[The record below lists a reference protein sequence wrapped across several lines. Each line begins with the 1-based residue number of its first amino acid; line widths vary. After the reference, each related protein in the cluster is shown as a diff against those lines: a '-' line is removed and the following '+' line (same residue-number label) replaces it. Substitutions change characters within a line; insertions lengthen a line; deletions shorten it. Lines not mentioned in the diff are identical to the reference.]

1 MVKWRERER
10 NIITCQFIS
19 SDAPQVLGEQ
29 NKLDQKQ
36 FSFLILCDNENTTS
50 QIGNGIELVSLPL
63 SLSLFSSL
71 RSFCLWCVMCQG
83 HRCIRADQSICR
95 SLSSPIV
102 KRIIRETSIAKEKRK
117 K

>member
-1 MVKWRERER
+1 MERER

-19 SDAPQVLGEQ
+19 SDAPRVLGEQ

-63 SLSLFSSL
+63 SLSSLLF
-71 RSFCLWCVMCQG
+71 V
-83 HRCIRADQSICR
+83 
-95 SLSSPIV
+95 LSACGV
-102 KRIIRETSIAKEKRK
+102 
-117 K
+117 